1 MRKAAIAKR
10 YASAL
15 IAIGKDDL
23 SRALYGSELAN
34 LVVVFAA
41 EPTLYKILLNPMH
54 KMEVRLELLKRCA
67 RPPG

>member
-23 SRALYGSELAN
+23 SRALYGASWQ
-34 LVVVFAA
+34 
-41 EPTLYKILLNPMH
+41 TLSLYSPWN
-54 KMEVRLELLKRCA
+54 
-67 RPPG
+67 